1 MNFLSYITQ
10 FTGQHQF
17 HLGVNILYPLFYHKF
32 TALSSCV
39 DILQLRKQQGQFFF
53 CQQTDTFQ
61 HRDMCHGTQHIM
73 LCQIKIHL
81 TVTSHRKT
89 LYILI
94 YLNGLFPKFLSHK
107 I

>member
-1 MNFLSYITQ
+1 MTKFESAVKVIPASQKAVYEKLSD
-10 FTGQHQF
+10 
-17 HLGVNILYPLFYHKF
+17 
-32 TALSSCV
+32 LSNL

-94 YLNGLFPKFLSHK
+94 YLNGLLPKFLSHK